1 MFRKLIFFILVLNFL
16 QSCGFEPIYSIGKTK
31 QINIEN
37 ISLNGD
43 WELNNFIRTSLKR
56 YSSNKVS
63 KKYNITITT
72 NYTENIISKDS
83 TGNATNYEFIVE
95 AKILVVSENFKKEFF
110 FSEKF
115 LMENFNDQL
124 VKENYERSNKNN
136 IANVIVNKLIIQIT
150 HLE

>member
-1 MFRKLIFFILVLNFL
+1 MLRKVLFFILVLNFL
-16 QSCGFEPIYSIGKTK
+16 QSCGFEPIYSIGKLK
-31 QINIEN
+31 KINIEN
-37 ISLNGD
+37 IELNGD

>member
-150 HLE
+150 RLE